1 MRKKAKHY
9 NNVVWTGT
17 YVMGTYL
24 QREKKAKHYNNVVWM
39 GTYVVGTYL
48 QREKNQNIITM

>member
-1 MRKKAKHY
+1 MWTGTYVTGTYLQREKKAKHY

-24 QREKKAKHYNNVVWM
+24 QREK
-39 GTYVVGTYL
+39 
-48 QREKNQNIITM
+48 RQNIITM